1 MKYEIIPSVTIN
13 NLQKALQIQFGED
26 FIKEVGD
33 LTQFLFGDNFM
44 DGVFILFFIDDEDE
58 DDETQKYYLKKCI
71 KVFLRDSFPNY
82 SYVLIDVSW

>member
-44 DGVFILFFIDDEDE
+44 DGVFIPFF
-58 DDETQKYYLKKCI
+58 Y
-71 KVFLRDSFPNY
+71 RR
-82 SYVLIDVSW
+82 